1 MLEDMKKI
9 LVIMVLG
16 ALMACLVPAT
26 AQNTQD
32 WQSTSTM
39 RGAGSSLAPQ
49 VTAVGATSV
58 GSMATTTTSPSGPRR
73 AKMGGD
79 GDDDDDYGTN
89 LDGGYQ
95 DEDNSPIGDALL
107 PLTLIA
113 CAYLIVRATRKRA
126 HAMKE

>member
-1 MLEDMKKI
+1 MKKI

-39 RGAGSSLAPQ
+39 KGAGSSLAPQ
-49 VTAVGATSV
+49 VTAVGAAGV
-58 GSMATTTTSPSGPRR
+58 GEMATTTSSNKAPGGPRR
-73 AKMGGD
+73 SFDGGTYE
-79 GDDDDDYGTN
+79 GGGTN
-89 LDGGYQ
+89 PGETGFQ
-95 DEDNSPIGDALL
+95 DPDSPIGDALL